1 MLLKE
6 GPCVRGWGVT
16 QAKRRWEQEAGRPPQ
31 SLAQKAG
38 GCLRASGRCTG
49 LTSLK
54 VGAGCSVDTSL
65 PAAWDAAPPTLPW
78 GGESS
83 FRASLALPSP
93 CLHPPQRLQAA
104 VSCHVYAPFG
114 LGLSFQCPPLWEI
127 NEEGLLYLRNPL
139 LQNISPSPWEVVA
152 WQAFTS
158 GLFRGGE
165 RRSDWWHLLISG
177 NVPTTA
183 SFAGSGVRRDARCQR
198 SEAV

>member
-1 MLLKE
+1 MGSQPGEGDECERAPGARGIPNTGRPGPQGREHHILVLLKE

-16 QAKRRWEQEAGRPPQ
+16 QAKRRWEQEAGQPPQ

-38 GCLRASGRCTG
+38 GRLRALGRCTG
-49 LTSLK
+49 LTPLK
-54 VGAGCSVDTSL
+54 DGAGCSVDTSL

-127 NEEGLLYLRNPL
+127 NEEGMN
-139 LQNISPSPWEVVA
+139 
-152 WQAFTS
+152 
-158 GLFRGGE
+158 E
-165 RRSDWWHLLISG
+165 RRKEGRKEGREGGKKEVLAL
-177 NVPTTA
+177 
-183 SFAGSGVRRDARCQR
+183 Q
-198 SEAV
+198 